1 MAFRCNS
8 SLLGWAKAYGEG
20 PVLGLP
26 LRWGVRAQEMLS
38 GVLQLLA
45 GRGGSHR
52 QPTTEEALEAAENEL
67 LAALSHRWAHDY
79 RTVATD
85 SGVWQLHS
93 IEVFGRP
100 PSGDEESVLVVF
112 HGAST
117 GAMTWLPVMD
127 LLAEQYSRVIY
138 LDLPG
143 NGRGLAPEA

>member
-1 MAFRCNS
+1 MAFRSNS
-8 SLLGWAKAYGEG
+8 SLVGWAKDQGEG

-26 LRWGVRAQEMLS
+26 LRWSMRALELLASM
-38 GVLQLLA
+38 LQLFGGG
-45 GRGGSHR
+45 GRL
-52 QPTTEEALEAAENEL
+52 TTEEVLEAAENEL
-67 LAALSHRWAHDY
+67 LATLSYRWERDY